1 MNLRQLSLAA
11 ALMLAPLAA
20 PTQAPAQS
28 QLTSVLSQMDTA
40 SARFQNV
47 QADARYDQY
56 TRVVNDHDI
65 STGSLYVER
74 KGTTVRMGAVQYN
87 LGSDSKPE
95 KAPARII
102 NFDGNN
108 LRIYTPGTGQVDVF
122 KAGAN
127 QAKYDSFLTLGFG
140 GSGKDLAT
148 SWNITDLGPETIDG
162 VPTEKLDLVSKD
174 ASVKSTFTHV
184 TIWIDPKRGV
194 SLKQIFYAPNGDNR
208 TTTYSNI
215 RLNGRI
221 DDKPYKIPA
230 KGVNVVN
237 H

>member
-1 MNLRQLSLAA
+1 
-11 ALMLAPLAA
+11 
-20 PTQAPAQS
+20 
-28 QLTSVLSQMDTA
+28 MDAA
-40 SARFQNV
+40 SARFKNV

-65 STGSLYVER
+65 SVGSLYVER
-74 KGTTVRMGAVQYN
+74 KGSTVRMGAVQYN
-87 LGSDSKPE
+87 LASDGKPD
-95 KAPARII
+95 KAPERII

-108 LRIYTPGTGQVDVF
+108 LRLYTPGNGQVDVF

-140 GSGKDLAT
+140 GSGKDLAST
-148 SWNITDLGPETIDG
+148 WNITDQGSETIDG
-162 VPTEKLDLVSKD
+162 VKTEKLDLVSKD
-174 ASVKSTFTHV
+174 AGVRNTFTHV
-184 TIWIDPKRGV
+184 TVWIDPARGV
-194 SLKQIFYAPNGDNR
+194 SLKQIFYAPGGDNR

-215 RLNGRI
+215 RLNKNI
-221 DDKPYKIPA
+221 DDKPYGIPT